1 MDHINKNKIWIKI
14 MYQISNKIPKQQ
26 QSLIPLSGVSYMEKE
41 KKKDTQS
48 KNKNNNCIHLI
59 LVFIPPKLDLAT
71 INRHVIKVIT
81 ILYFYLLSFKHE
93 TSFRF

>member
-1 MDHINKNKIWIKI
+1 MDQNHV
-14 MYQISNKIPKQQ
+14 SNFKQDTQ
-26 QSLIPLSGVSYMEKE
+26 TTTKSYPTKWGKLHGER

-81 ILYFYLLSFKHE
+81 TLYFYLLSVKHE
-93 TSFRF
+93 TSFRY